1 MPDVSAWQRERLF
14 MCGIA
19 GFKKDSQLSDKAQMR
34 AMLDA
39 LHHRGPDDAG
49 IWSDEA
55 QGVTLG
61 QRRLA
66 IIDVAGGKQPISN
79 ETGKIK
85 TVFNGEI
92 YNFREIKAQLIS
104 LGYKFK
110 TESDTEVVIK
120 AFSKW
125 KTDSFNKFVGMWSIA
140 IWDDKLK
147 KLYLLL
153 MILYLIN

>member
-1 MPDVSAWQRERLF
+1 

-19 GFKKDSQLSDKAQMR
+19 GCLSKDLISRELINKTLLSMSN
-34 AMLDA
+34 
-39 LHHRGPDDAG
+39 RGPDNQ
-49 IWSDEA
+49 SSLNL
-55 QGVTLG
+55 QFNNKKLYFFHS
-61 QRRLA
+61 RLS
-66 IIDVAGGKQPISN
+66 IIDLKTRSNQPFKFQNFTLI
-79 ETGKIK
+79 
-85 TVFNGEI
+85 FNGEI

-147 KLYLLL
+147 KLYLSRDRFG
-153 MILYLIN
+153 